1 MSSTKRTLRVL
12 FVAVGV
18 VFVSSML
25 RSIEA
30 RSADAEAR
38 EAPVHGVMDHTEQP
52 QDALRVL
59 VWNVLHGANDVDQG
73 AEKTLAIIRSV
84 EPDLVL
90 LQESYDIDGD
100 RPRLGEWL
108 AGELGW
114 NQHQAQSAHLC
125 VLTPLEMETT
135 FFHHEWHGVGALL
148 RDAHQRELLVWS
160 IWIDYRASIGKE
172 LRDNPAMSDEALL
185 AAEDER
191 SSRLQQAT
199 AIIAHLGEAGQL
211 AADVPLL
218 VGGDWNTPSHLDWT
232 KDTARVY
239 KLRRALA
246 LPVSTA
252 MLNAGFM
259 DTFRAVHPNPV
270 QHPGITWSPMFRG
283 PAAGEE
289 GAPQSFQRIDRLYLK
304 NPADVSEGWSL
315 RPVAGEVLPLV
326 WEDDSIPVKQRTF
339 PSDHGALLMDLEWT
353 PPK

>member
-1 MSSTKRTLRVL
+1 MSSSKRTLRVL

-18 VFVSSML
+18 VFVSSMW

-38 EAPVHGVMDHTEQP
+38 EAPVHGVMDPKEQP

-114 NQHQAQSAHLC
+114 NQHQAHSAHLC
-125 VLTPLEMETT
+125 VLTPLEMEAT
-135 FFHHEWHGVGALL
+135 FFHHVWHGVGALL
-148 RDAHQRELLVWS
+148 RDEHDRELLAWS
-160 IWIDYRASIGKE
+160 IWLDYRAYLGYE
-172 LRDNPAMSDEALL
+172 LRDNPTMSDEELL

-199 AIIAHLGEAGQL
+199 AIIAHLREAGQL

-232 KDTARVY
+232 KDTASIY
-239 KLRRALA
+239 KHRRDLA

-252 MLNAGFM
+252 MLDAGFM
-259 DTFRAVHPNPV
+259 DTFRTVYPNPV

-283 PAAGEE
+283 PLAGEE
-289 GAPQSFQRIDRLYLK
+289 GTPQSFQRIDRLYLK
-304 NPADVSEGWSL
+304 NPADVSKGWSL
-315 RPVAGEVLPLV
+315 RSVAGEVLPLI
-326 WEDDSIPVKQRTF
+326 WEDDSTPIKQRSF
-339 PSDHGALLMDLEWT
+339 PSDHGALLMDLEWI